1 MTLLMTRRVI
11 QLPVGL
17 FLYGIALAMMVRGAI
32 GVPPWEVLTQ
42 GLVKQTG
49 LPFGVLTNVIGALV
63 LLLWIPIRQKPGVGT
78 VANVLMI
85 GPAIEVGLLVL
96 PVATNLLEQ
105 ALLFAGG
112 LALLAVASGLY
123 IGANFGPGPRDGLM
137 TGVNRRWG
145 LKLWKVRT
153 VIEVSVLSIGWLL
166 GGNVGVGTLLFALLI
181 GPMVGLT
188 VPWLRVPAAA
198 RPAPTAVSLVE

>member
-1 MTLLMTRRVI
+1 MTLLMTRRVV

-145 LKLWKVRT
+145 VKLWKVRT

-198 RPAPTAVSLVE
+198 RPAPVPVSLVE